1 MGYYDGD
8 WSVGGWLAM
17 TTMMVLFWGLLIG
30 LLVWAVRSFRST
42 GQRADAT
49 QEATA
54 RPDELLAE
62 RFARGEINEDEFIR
76 RRELLQSS
84 ARP

>member
-17 TTMMVLFWGLLIG
+17 ITMMVLFWGLLIG
-30 LLVWAVRSFRST
+30 LLVWAVRSFGSA
-42 GQRADAT
+42 GQGVDAT
-49 QEATA
+49 QETIA

-62 RFARGEINEDEFIR
+62 QFARGEINEDEFLR

-84 ARP
+84 PRT